1 MRSPIAGA
9 SVLITGAASGIGKE
23 LALSA
28 AHRGATQVIIWDID
42 AEAAHAVVREIQ
54 SFGGSATAYRVDLA
68 DPAHVAAAGEE
79 TIAAYGRVDILINSA
94 GIVTGKEFL
103 DLTEEDITR
112 TFNLNVFAL
121 YRVTKVFL
129 PGMIARGKGSIT
141 AITSAAGLIGVAR
154 QTDYSASKFA
164 ATGFIESLRAELRHR
179 GTPLHTL
186 NVQPF
191 YVNTGMFD
199 GVNTRIPLLLPILD
213 VDDVAAKIL
222 DAIESGRQSLVL
234 PRFAAL
240 IKVAKILPVPVLDRV
255 LDLFGINATMDHFRG
270 RAASRPAPED

>member
-9 SVLITGAASGIGKE
+9 SVLITGGASGIGKE

-179 GTPLHTL
+179 GPRSTPSMSSRSTST
-186 NVQPF
+186 PACS
-191 YVNTGMFD
+191 TGSTHVSHCSCRSSMSMMLRQRFS
-199 GVNTRIPLLLPILD
+199 TRLSP
-213 VDDVAAKIL
+213 VANP
-222 DAIESGRQSLVL
+222 SSC
-234 PRFAAL
+234 
-240 IKVAKILPVPVLDRV
+240 
-255 LDLFGINATMDHFRG
+255 RG
-270 RAASRPAPED
+270 SRR